1 MLTYDTPMTRSEL
14 ARVLEVDRTTLWNWE
29 QAGLIPA
36 PVRVSGNRSVYT
48 PAAQML
54 IAAQVEASR

>member
-1 MLTYDTPMTRSEL
+1 MLTFDTPKTRSEL
-14 ARVLEVDRTTLWNWE
+14 ARLLSVDRTTLWNWE

-36 PVRVSGNRSVYT
+36 PQRVAGNRSLYS
-48 PAAQML
+48 PAAQMT